1 MGFWSLKETF
11 WFCVSGAARVSMGGA
26 FSRVE

>member
-11 WFCVSGAARVSMGGA
+11 CFCISGVARVSMGRA
-26 FSRVE
+26 FSWVD